1 MKSKVIS
8 TCPVTVCLSVIGG
21 KWKLLII
28 WLLYND
34 IRRFGEMRRKMPG
47 ITKQMLTKQLREL
60 EQDGIIHREVFA
72 EVPPRVEY
80 SFTEFGESLLPV
92 VFAMRDWGN
101 AQKQALAKTP
111 PRPGKNTPAR
121 HGGRGGGDGREEL

>member
-1 MKSKVIS
+1 MELKGIS
-8 TCPVTVCLSVIGG
+8 NCPVTFCLSMIGG

-34 IRRFGEMRRKMPG
+34 ICRFGEMRRKMPE

-60 EQDGIIHREVFA
+60 EQDGIINREVFA
-72 EVPPRVEY
+72 EMPPRVEY
-80 SFTEFGESLLPV
+80 SFTEFGQSLLPV

-101 AQKQALAKTP
+101 AQKQALRA
-111 PRPGKNTPAR
+111 
-121 HGGRGGGDGREEL
+121 